1 MKNIK
6 LLIEYDGT
14 NYAGWQ
20 NQDNAITVQEKLE
33 YALREVTNEDIK
45 LIGSGRTDAGVHAL
59 GQVANFVTNATIP
72 ADKYKYILNNV
83 LPDDIAIIKSEEVD
97 MSFHSRFSAKK
108 KRYKYVIYT
117 RKMPSPIHRN
127 YSFHYKHDLDLDKMK
142 KASKYFIGRH
152 DFSSFKG
159 RKSIVKS
166 NIRTIYEIE
175 IEETGDFIEITF
187 KGDSFLKYMIRII
200 VGTLINVGIG
210 KTTIDEIPYII
221 SSKNRDKAGKTA
233 PPQGLFLEKVY
244 YE

>member
-20 NQDNAITVQEKLE
+20 NQENAITIQEKLE
-33 YALREVTNEDIK
+33 YALKEVTGEYIK

-59 GQVANFVTNATIP
+59 GQVANFITNASIP
-72 ADKYKYILNNV
+72 GDKYKYILNNV
-83 LPDDIAIIKSEEVD
+83 LPDDISIINSEEVD
-97 MSFHSRFSAKK
+97 ISFHSRYSAKK
-108 KRYKYVIYT
+108 KRYKYVIHT
-117 RKMPSPIHRN
+117 RKMPSPIYRN
-127 YSFHYKHDLDLDKMK
+127 YSYHYKRNLDLDKMK
-142 KASKYFIGRH
+142 KASEYFIGTH

-159 RKSIVKS
+159 RKSVVKS
-166 NIRTIYEIE
+166 NIRTIYEIKFQRVN
-175 IEETGDFIEITF
+175 DFIEITF

-221 SSKNRDKAGKTA
+221 NSKNRDKAGKTA

-244 YE
+244 YK

>member
-20 NQDNAITVQEKLE
+20 NQENAMTIQEKLE
-33 YALREVTNEDIK
+33 YALKEVTGEDIK

-59 GQVANFVTNATIP
+59 GQVANFITNATIP
-72 ADKYKYILNNV
+72 GDKYKYILNNV
-83 LPDDIAIIKSEEVD
+83 LPDDIAIINSEEVD
-97 MSFHSRFSAKK
+97 ISFHSRFSAKK
-108 KRYKYVIYT
+108 KRYKYVIHT
-117 RKMPSPIHRN
+117 RKMPSPIYRN
-127 YSFHYKHDLDLDKMK
+127 YSYHYKHNLDLDKMK
-142 KASKYFIGRH
+142 KASEYFIGTH

-159 RKSIVKS
+159 RKSVVKS
-166 NIRTIYEIE
+166 NIRTIYEIKFE
-175 IEETGDFIEITF
+175 RVNDFIEITF

-221 SSKNRDKAGKTA
+221 NSKNRDKAGKTA

-244 YE
+244 YK